1 MTKNLIAIPP
11 GYTIEEQI
19 NERGLTQKEFAKLME
34 LTENS
39 INELISGQMLLSV
52 DIATKLEKV
61 LGMPTQFWL
70 NLETIYR
77 EKIERI
83 NKI

>member
-1 MTKNLIAIPP
+1 MTKTVIAIPP
-11 GYTIEEQI
+11 GYTIEEQL
-19 NERGLTQKEFAKLME
+19 NENGLTQKEFAKLME
-34 LTENS
+34 LSDNS
-39 INELISGQMLLSV
+39 INALISGQMLLSV

-77 EKIERI
+77 KKIERI

>member
-1 MTKNLIAIPP
+1 MTKNVIAIPP
-11 GYTIEEQI
+11 GYTIEEQL
-19 NERGLTQKEFAKLME
+19 NENQLTQKEFAKLME
-34 LTENS
+34 LSENS
-39 INELISGQMLLSV
+39 VNALISGQMLLST

-61 LGMPTQFWL
+61 LGMTAQFWL

-77 EKIERI
+77 EKIEQI

>member
-1 MTKNLIAIPP
+1 
-11 GYTIEEQI
+11 
-19 NERGLTQKEFAKLME
+19 ME
-34 LTENS
+34 LSENS

-61 LGMPTQFWL
+61 LGMPAQFWL

>member
-1 MTKNLIAIPP
+1 MTKTIIAIPP
-11 GYTIEEQI
+11 GYTIEEQL
-19 NERGLTQKEFAKLME
+19 NENGLTQKEFAKLME
-34 LTENS
+34 LSDNS
-39 INELISGQMLLSV
+39 VNALISGQMLLSV

>member
-1 MTKNLIAIPP
+1 MIKNLIAIPP
-11 GYTIEEQI
+11 GYTIEEQL
-19 NERGLTQKEFAKLME
+19 NENQLTQKEFAKLME
-34 LTENS
+34 LSENS

>member
-1 MTKNLIAIPP
+1 MTKNVIAIPP
-11 GYTIEEQI
+11 GYTIEEQL
-19 NERGLTQKEFAKLME
+19 NENQLTQKEIAKLME
-34 LTENS
+34 LSENS
-39 INELISGQMLLSV
+39 VNALISGQMLLST

-61 LGMPTQFWL
+61 LGMPAQFWL

>member
-1 MTKNLIAIPP
+1 MTKNVIAIPP
-11 GYTIEEQI
+11 GYTIEEQL
-19 NERGLTQKEFAKLME
+19 NENQLTQKEFAKLME

-39 INELISGQMLLSV
+39 VNALISGQMLLST

-61 LGMPTQFWL
+61 LGMPAQFWL
-70 NLETIYR
+70 NLEAIYR

-83 NKI
+83 NEI